1 MALQSSGLITL
12 YQVQTEFGGANP
24 ISMSE
29 YYRGG
34 AYTTTNN
41 TGVPTSGS
49 ISLSNF
55 YGTVGEFS
63 FTISSNT
70 QEANLSTLATAAG
83 WDGSA
88 PLLATIASG
97 VYVWSDDTANP
108 GLLINVANCTVT
120 NNGYII
126 GKGGSQ
132 GGGGSGGLGGDG
144 GSAINVSASGV
155 TLVNS
160 NGAYIAGGGGA
171 GGGSNGGGGAGGGDS
186 ASPVVGGAVGQ
197 EGGDGATA
205 GTGGGAGGGGGALGE
220 TGTSGGGGGGR
231 ILPGVGGSG
240 AVSNRNS
247 GGNGGSAGN
256 AGGQASTGYYPYV
269 VSGTTYYLGASGG
282 GGGWGAAGGAG
293 RNQVSPSV
301 GDFTTNVGGAGGA
314 AISGTS
320 PSLTNNGTIYGSTV

>member
-1 MALQSSGLITL
+1 MALQSSGLIRL
-12 YQVQTEFGGANP
+12 SQIQTEFGGSNP
-24 ISMSE
+24 ISLSE

-83 WDGSA
+83 WDGVA
-88 PLLATIASG
+88 PVVATVASG
-97 VYVWSDDTANP
+97 VYLWSDDTTIP

-126 GKGGSQ
+126 GKGGSA
-132 GGGGSGGLGGDG
+132 GGGGGGAGGDG

-160 NGAYIAGGGGA
+160 SGAYIAGGGGA
-171 GGGSNGGGGAGGGDS
+171 GGGTNGGGGAGGGDS

-197 EGGDGATA
+197 EGEDATTV

-220 TGTSGGGGGGR
+220 TGTSSGGGGGR

-240 AVSNRNS
+240 AVSNRSS

-256 AGGQASTGYYPYV
+256 AGGQASTGYYTYV
-269 VSGTTYYLGASGG
+269 VAGTTYYLAASGG

-293 RNQVSPSV
+293 RYQVSPSS
-301 GDFTTNVGGAGGA
+301 GNFTTYLPGAGGA